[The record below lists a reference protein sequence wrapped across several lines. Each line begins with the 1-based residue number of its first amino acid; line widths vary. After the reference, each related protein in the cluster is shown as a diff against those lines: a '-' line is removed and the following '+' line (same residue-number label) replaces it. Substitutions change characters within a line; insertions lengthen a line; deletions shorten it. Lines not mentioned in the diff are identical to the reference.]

1 MKYIKDSFFTIGT
14 RFLLVI
20 VGLFSSIVLARLL
33 GPIGRGQWAQLLL
46 PVTLMFRVLVFGL
59 PTAQIYCANKL
70 NFNKKQVFSNVLSL
84 IAIFSI
90 ISIPIYLFGIRYLY
104 EMFFSSTEYRLI
116 KLACILVP
124 VEIALLV
131 LSNTFLINRG
141 INSFILLQLLR
152 PVVFIILL
160 LTAIFLIE
168 IDVHMILT
176 IYMISLFIIFLVMIY
191 MLLKAKYSFSLS
203 LNFKVVKSLLRYG
216 LKDHLGQIFI
226 ILNERIDLWIISYF
240 LNISQVG
247 IYSIALVATRLIQI
261 PDAIG
266 MNLFPVMT
274 IEEQDRGGVLSQ
286 KVLRVSIAISVIMIL
301 PLFLVAKP
309 VINFLYGNEFLT
321 AVIPFVILL
330 PLTFT
335 NSVGKVCRAYLSGN
349 GLPQIASFASGVSL
363 VVSIFFGI
371 VFIKRWGIVGA
382 ALTATTSSTIYA
394 GIMFI
399 WFIKVSNHSVL
410 SSLIVKP
417 EDLRQ
422 LFREGAGLWKKLVS

>member
-1 MKYIKDSFFTIGT
+1 
-14 RFLLVI
+14 
-20 VGLFSSIVLARLL
+20 
-33 GPIGRGQWAQLLL
+33 
-46 PVTLMFRVLVFGL
+46 
-59 PTAQIYCANKL
+59 
-70 NFNKKQVFSNVLSL
+70 
-84 IAIFSI
+84 
-90 ISIPIYLFGIRYLY
+90 
-104 EMFFSSTEYRLI
+104 
-116 KLACILVP
+116 
-124 VEIALLV
+124 
-131 LSNTFLINRG
+131 
-141 INSFILLQLLR
+141 
-152 PVVFIILL
+152 
-160 LTAIFLIE
+160 FLIE